1 MAAIAII
8 FLGISAI
15 TKIPADIFPNIDIP
29 VVTVVWTYTGLS
41 PKEVEQRITT
51 YSEFQISNTVGDIK
65 NIESQSI
72 PGVSVQRIYFQPT
85 VNVDLA
91 IAQIVSITNSVRS
104 QMPPGINPPIII
116 RFSASSVPVL
126 QLAIHGKDMTE
137 QKLYDYG
144 LVRVRQEIASVPGAT
159 VTSPYGGKPRQI
171 MVDLDPDRL
180 LATNLT
186 PLEVTRA
193 ISAQNL
199 TVPSGQM
206 KIGWSQSIVQTNA
219 TPSAIEALSSI
230 PIREV
235 NGTMIYVR
243 DVAHVRDGTAVQQ
256 NIVRVEG
263 RRSVLMTVLKSGN
276 ASTLDV
282 VTHIKNASLPII
294 RAAAPKGL
302 EIDSLFDQSVFVTR
316 SIDDVVKEGV
326 ISAGLTAIMILLFL
340 GSWRSTLVVLVSIPL
355 ALLFS
360 LTLLYAMGQTMNIMT
375 LGGLALSI
383 GILVDHATITIENT
397 HRLME
402 EGEGL
407 LSATIHG
414 AIGVGKPALVAT
426 VAICA
431 AFVSVLFLS
440 GPARYLFV
448 PQALAVVFAILAS
461 YGLSRTLVPICIN
474 AFLHGET
481 HNPDNRFDR
490 FHARFNRGFD
500 VVRNRYAG
508 LLILILQKRS
518 IVPIVGVI
526 LLTVT
531 GVVAMS
537 VGLDYFPDVDAGQ
550 IRLHVR
556 ARSGLRIEETERLFQ
571 TVEDAIRDIIP
582 ENDRDLLIDNIGL
595 PASNTNLAYNDNSLV
610 GLNDGQILLSLKDGH
625 RPTAPYVRTLRL
637 KLAQQFPDVTF
648 YFQPADMMTQI
659 LNFGLPAPIDVQVI
673 GRDVE
678 NNQKI
683 AKEIRARLRDVTGA
697 ADVHLHQ
704 ITDAPA
710 LQIAMDRERAAEF
723 GVDAQT
729 LAQNLNVSLSSSYQV
744 SPNFWT
750 DPRTGV
756 PYPVAVQTPEYRMDR
771 LSALKSKSIISGRT
785 GPNGSHVPTLL
796 SNVATVTRDFQQ
808 TVANHTNIQPVFD
821 VYANVQGRDLG
832 AVAHDLEPIIK
843 DMRGRLAAGNTILVR
858 GQIASMSQAFAEIR
872 LGLVFS
878 AVFVYL
884 LMVLNFQTWMDP
896 FIVICSLPATMCGIV
911 LLLFVTGTTFS
922 IPSLMGAVMSV
933 GVASA
938 NSILLVTF
946 AKDLLDTGLPAE
958 QAAIDAG
965 VLRLRPVLMTAG
977 AMIVGM
983 LPMALNLGGGG
994 EANASLARAVI
1005 GGLLLGTAATLFVVP
1020 YFYVL
1025 IRGRR
1030 GTHQLEHLQ

>member
-518 IVPIVGVI
+518 IVPI
-526 LLTVT
+526 
-531 GVVAMS
+531 
-537 VGLDYFPDVDAGQ
+537 
-550 IRLHVR
+550 
-556 ARSGLRIEETERLFQ
+556 
-571 TVEDAIRDIIP
+571 
-582 ENDRDLLIDNIGL
+582 
-595 PASNTNLAYNDNSLV
+595 
-610 GLNDGQILLSLKDGH
+610 
-625 RPTAPYVRTLRL
+625 
-637 KLAQQFPDVTF
+637 
-648 YFQPADMMTQI
+648 
-659 LNFGLPAPIDVQVI
+659 
-673 GRDVE
+673 
-678 NNQKI
+678 
-683 AKEIRARLRDVTGA
+683 A
-697 ADVHLHQ
+697 A
-704 ITDAPA
+704 
-710 LQIAMDRERAAEF
+710 
-723 GVDAQT
+723 
-729 LAQNLNVSLSSSYQV
+729 SSY
-744 SPNFWT
+744 
-750 DPRTGV
+750 
-756 PYPVAVQTPEYRMDR
+756 
-771 LSALKSKSIISGRT
+771 
-785 GPNGSHVPTLL
+785 
-796 SNVATVTRDFQQ
+796 
-808 TVANHTNIQPVFD
+808 
-821 VYANVQGRDLG
+821 
-832 AVAHDLEPIIK
+832 
-843 DMRGRLAAGNTILVR
+843 
-858 GQIASMSQAFAEIR
+858 
-872 LGLVFS
+872 
-878 AVFVYL
+878 
-884 LMVLNFQTWMDP
+884 
-896 FIVICSLPATMCGIV
+896 
-911 LLLFVTGTTFS
+911 
-922 IPSLMGAVMSV
+922 
-933 GVASA
+933 
-938 NSILLVTF
+938 
-946 AKDLLDTGLPAE
+946 
-958 QAAIDAG
+958 
-965 VLRLRPVLMTAG
+965 
-977 AMIVGM
+977 
-983 LPMALNLGGGG
+983 
-994 EANASLARAVI
+994 
-1005 GGLLLGTAATLFVVP
+1005 
-1020 YFYVL
+1020 
-1025 IRGRR
+1025 
-1030 GTHQLEHLQ
+1030 